1 MMGKEVSIMTQVL
14 KAGLSADETRKLI
27 VDQGLGDGD
36 TCPGKCGG
44 HLELTTIEGGTRW
57 LQCSQNPDHGAAPAA

>member
-1 MMGKEVSIMTQVL
+1 MTQVL
-14 KAGLSADETRKLI
+14 KPGLPEDETRQLI
-27 VDQGLGDGD
+27 VNQKLGDGD

-44 HLELTTIEGGTRW
+44 HLDLITLKGGIPW